1 MRSITNRGSTLRK
14 VDASN
19 FELHYSV
26 PNDQTVNNSYH
37 QYVNSNFQTDI
48 TYADLDLSTPNE
60 VTNKVDNERA
70 IYAEITHNVGWNL
83 LDDTS
88 LSNAIKEAYGKE
100 RKEKWVQKRKDG
112 FLIERSVRKFI

>member
-1 MRSITNRGSTLRK
+1 MRTNRGSTLRK

-26 PNDQTVNNSYH
+26 PNVQTVNNSYH

-70 IYAEITHNVGWNL
+70 IYAEINHNVGWNL